1 MKNVGNMSLLYDD
14 FTSEG
19 QCMGVYW

>member
-1 MKNVGNMSLLYDD
+1 MKNVGNMSLLCDD

-19 QCMGVYW
+19 QRMGIYW